1 MKKVLLLVGL
11 SVFAFSCNGMAM
23 KNCTNG
29 KCNTK
34 MNSEKCKMDNKK
46 EMGKKMEMNCSSG
59 KCGGGK

>member
-34 MNSEKCKMDNKK
+34 MKSEKNCTMKMDMKNGMK
-46 EMGKKMEMNCSSG
+46 CQAG
-59 KCGGGK
+59 KCGSGK